1 MSILV
6 LKMRSYEL
14 LNLTLRHNLFDSF
27 FQCLSAQ
34 SMYMNIILL
43 CFNLFIP
50 GECSDITDV
59 TKFDFPS
66 NPFELCAL
74 TLFVCVHDCS
84 VRVEYQ
90 YNHSAYPVS
99 CKDMCVS
106 SPLLHASCHPAPI

>member
-14 LNLTLRHNLFDSF
+14 LNLTLRYNLFDSF

-59 TKFDFPS
+59 TKFDFLPIHS
-66 NPFELCAL
+66 NFVLLHYLCA
-74 TLFVCVHDCS
+74 FMIA
-84 VRVEYQ
+84 RY
-90 YNHSAYPVS
+90 
-99 CKDMCVS
+99 
-106 SPLLHASCHPAPI
+106 ASNINIITQPTQ